1 MKAFAFLAVSTA
13 LALAPALPAQIV
25 YVGAYTNLATAPN
38 AKGINAFRFDP
49 ATGKL
54 TSLGLMV
61 ATESPSFLALA
72 PNGKFLYAVN
82 ETDTFQGKPGGAV
95 SAYAIDRATGK
106 LTFLNQVAS
115 KGAAPCH
122 IVIDSSG
129 KAALVANYNGGN
141 FSSFPILADGKI
153 GEAASV
159 MQDSGK
165 GPNKDRQEGPHA
177 HQVLLADSLVL
188 GADLGNDHLQLFHL
202 DAVTAKLSAAA
213 PAFAA
218 TDPGFGPRHAAIS
231 SDKKFIYVLSE
242 LKSSVAVMTYDAVK
256 GPGKLL
262 STVSALP
269 ADFKGDNTAAEI
281 ALDSKGHT
289 LYTSNRGHD
298 SIAVF
303 SVDAKTG
310 ALKLTANVKS
320 GGKTPRNFTLDPS
333 GKFLLA
339 ANQDSNNIVVFKV
352 DQATGALTPTGE
364 TAATGAPVDLL
375 FLK

>member
-1 MKAFAFLAVSTA
+1 MKVTKFPAVVA
-13 LALAPALPAQIV
+13 LAFAPALSAQIL
-25 YVGAYTNLATAPN
+25 YVGAYTNVPDS
-38 AKGINAFRFDP
+38 KGITAFRFDS

-54 TSLGLMV
+54 APLGLMA
-61 ATESPSFLALA
+61 ATTSPSFLALA

-95 SAYAIDRATGK
+95 SAFAIDRSTGK

-122 IVIDSSG
+122 IAIDPTG

-141 FSSFPILADGKI
+141 FSSFPILADGKL

-159 MQDSGK
+159 MQDTGS
-165 GPNKDRQEGPHA
+165 GPNKDRQAGPHA
-177 HQVLLADSLVL
+177 HEMLIAGNLVL
-188 GADLGNDHLQLFHL
+188 GADLGLDHIQLFHL
-202 DAVTAKLSAAA
+202 DAVKAMLTPAN

-218 TDPGFGPRHAAIS
+218 TDPGFGPRHMVIS
-231 SDKKFIYVLSE
+231 GDKKFIFVLSE
-242 LKSSVAVMTYDAVK
+242 MSARVATMSYDPVK
-256 GPGKLL
+256 GPGKIL
-262 STVSALP
+262 STAASAP
-269 ADFKGDNTAAEI
+269 ADFKGQNSGAEI
-281 ALDSKGHT
+281 MLDSRGKT
-289 LYTSNRGHD
+289 LYTSNRGNS

-310 ALKLTANVKS
+310 ALKLTANVPT
-320 GGKTPRNFTLDPS
+320 GGKTPRYFTLDPT

-339 ANQDSNNIVVFKV
+339 ANQDSNNITVFRV
-352 DQATGALTPTGE
+352 DQTTGALTPTGE
-364 TAATGAPVDLL
+364 VVKTGAPVDIV

>member
-1 MKAFAFLAVSTA
+1 MKALAVLI
-13 LALAPALPAQIV
+13 LALAPALSAQIV
-25 YVGAYTNLATAPN
+25 YVGAYTNVPGS
-38 AKGINAFRFDP
+38 KGINAFRFDA

-54 TSLGLMV
+54 TPLGLM
-61 ATESPSFLALA
+61 ADSTSPSFLAIA

-82 ETDTFQGKPGGAV
+82 EADTFGGKPGGAV
-95 SAYAIDRATGK
+95 SAFSIDRATAK

-122 IVIDSSG
+122 IVIDPTG

-141 FSSFPILADGKI
+141 FSSFPILADGKL

-159 MQDSGK
+159 MQDSGS
-165 GPNKDRQEGPHA
+165 GPNHARQEGPHA
-177 HQVLLADSLVL
+177 HEMVIADKLVL
-188 GADLGNDHLQLFHL
+188 GADLGTDHIQLFHL
-202 DAVTAKLSAAA
+202 DAAKATLTPAA

-218 TDPGFGPRHAAIS
+218 TDPGFGPRHMAIS
-231 SDKKFIYVLSE
+231 ADKKFIYVLSE
-242 LKSSVAVMTYDAVK
+242 MKSSVATMDYDAVK
-256 GPGKLL
+256 GPGKVL

-269 ADFKGDNTAAEI
+269 AGFKGDTTAAEI
-281 ALDSKGHT
+281 MLDSKGKT

-310 ALKLTANVKS
+310 SLKLTANVKT
-320 GGKTPRNFTLDPS
+320 GGRTPRHFTLDPT
-333 GKFLLA
+333 GHYLLA
-339 ANQDSNNIVVFKV
+339 ANQDSNDITIFKV
-352 DQATGALTPTGE
+352 DQNTGALTPTGDSV
-364 TAATGAPVDLL
+364 ATGAPVHIV